1 MHHLSGL
8 VNLLINFKETITDG
22 FFELKMLVLLLFF
35 TFSDLITVILRIEGL
50 VFSGC
55 TVLYKPG
62 ICDQEACFSTGE
74 YAELR

>member
-8 VNLLINFKETITDG
+8 VNVLINFKETITDG

-35 TFSDLITVILRIEGL
+35 TFSDLITVILRIEEL

-55 TVLYKPG
+55 TVLYTPG
-62 ICDQEACFSTGE
+62 LCDQEACFSRGE
-74 YAELR
+74 YAERR